1 MFQNETMHYLEASQ
15 SAALGVGPGQ
25 AVEASPMP
33 WQQALEAAG
42 DGVWEW
48 DVLEDRM
55 RYCGRLAALLGHM
68 PSMLGCT
75 EADVGRL
82 QHPDDRAEV
91 LRRLDLHLSA
101 RWPVYVAEYRM
112 RCADGSYLWIL
123 ARGQVTERDADG
135 RALRMVGTHAD
146 TTLRKLRELE
156 LRGFS
161 TELTGTS
168 TGLPDRMVEVDL
180 QGRLVDSVGWPE
192 ASGVDPAAGPAGLEV
207 DLPLLRRALHAA
219 AQDGTSCGHRHTV
232 DGLGGHRWQEIS
244 VYRRH
249 RLCEGQQRFL
259 VVIRDVTR
267 QKALEDE
274 LRIVGKVFESQQAMV
289 LIDTTHTVVRVN
301 QALCELLG
309 YERQALM
316 GRKAWD
322 ILQGSSLEASDRSGF
337 WPALHARGEFDEE
350 ITFVRGNGELV
361 TLWYSIT
368 LVQDE
373 EGAVTHYAGLV
384 SDVTERRRRREE
396 QLAKNLA
403 QRHAL
408 VREVHHRIKNNLQ
421 GIVGILR
428 AFGYQHPDTLEAINH
443 AVTQVQSVAVIHGLQ
458 GRSTLEQVRLC
469 ELTSSIAQGVGALFQ
484 TEIGIDIPTPWQPCL
499 LAASEA
505 VPVAL
510 ILNEL
515 MLNAVKHRRDPESRV
530 QVSLRKGESEDQV
543 QMSIFNAGSWQPV
556 AGDEHVGLGL
566 VEMLMPRAGARLSHS
581 QSPQGVNTLLVLG
594 APVISRLPG
603 AYP

>member
-1 MFQNETMHYLEASQ
+1 MFRNETMQYQEASQ
-15 SAALGVGPGQ
+15 SAALGLESGLTVD
-25 AVEASPMP
+25 ASPMP
-33 WQQALEAAG
+33 WRQALEAAG

-48 DVLEDRM
+48 DILNDCM
-55 RYCGRLAALLGHM
+55 RYCGRLSAMLGHL
-68 PSMLGCT
+68 PVTLGST
-75 EADVGRL
+75 EADAGRL
-82 QHPDDRAEV
+82 QHPDDRSEV
-91 LRRLDLHLSA
+91 RRRLDLHLSA
-101 RWPVYVAEYRM
+101 LWPVYIAEYRM
-112 RCADGSYLWIL
+112 RCADGSYQWIL

-135 RALRMVGTHAD
+135 RALRMVGTHAN

-156 LRGFS
+156 LSGFGK
-161 TELTGTS
+161 ELTSTS
-168 TGLPDRMVEVDL
+168 MGCPDRMVEVDI
-180 QGRLVDSVGWPE
+180 QGRLVDSAGWPE
-192 ASGVDPAAGPAGLEV
+192 VGADQSTCPAGLEV
-207 DLPLLRRALHAA
+207 DLPLLRRALQVAS
-219 AQDGTSCGHRHTV
+219 QTGTSCGHRHAV
-232 DGLGGHRWQEIS
+232 DGLTGNRWQEIS

-322 ILQGSSLEASDRSGF
+322 ILQGSSLEASDQSEF
-337 WPALHARGEFDEE
+337 WSALHARGEFDEE
-350 ITFVRGNGELV
+350 ITFMRGNGELV

-368 LVQDE
+368 LAQDE
-373 EGAVTHYAGLV
+373 AGVVTHYVGLV

-403 QRHAL
+403 QRQAL

-428 AFGYQHPDTLEAINH
+428 SFGYQHPDTLEAINH

-458 GRSTLEQVRLC
+458 GRSSLEQVRLC
-469 ELTSSIAQGVGALFQ
+469 ELTTSIAQGVGALFQ
-484 TEIGIDIPTPWQPCL
+484 TEIEIDIPSPWQPCL

-515 MLNAVKHRRDPESRV
+515 MLNAVKHRRDPQSQVR
-530 QVSLRKGESEDQV
+530 VSLRKGESEDQV
-543 QMSIFNAGSWQPV
+543 QTLIFNLGSWQAE
-556 AGDEHVGLGL
+556 AGNEHVGLGL
-566 VEMLMPRAGARLSHS
+566 VEMLMPRAGARLSYN

-603 AYP
+603 AYS

>member
-1 MFQNETMHYLEASQ
+1 MQYPETSP
-15 SAALGVGPGQ
+15 SVSLGVGPCQ
-25 AVEASPMP
+25 AAEELSMP

-42 DGVWEW
+42 DGVWDW
-48 DVLEDRM
+48 DVRNDRM
-55 RYCGRLAALLGHM
+55 RYCGRLAAMLGHD
-68 PSMLGCT
+68 PVVLGGT
-75 EADVGRL
+75 RADAGRL

-91 LRRLDLHLSA
+91 SMRLDKHVSA
-101 RWPVYVAEYRM
+101 QWPVYVAEYRM
-112 RCADGSYLWIL
+112 RCADGSYKWIL
-123 ARGQVTERDADG
+123 ARGQVTERDAEG

-156 LRGFS
+156 LLGFS
-161 TELTGTS
+161 NELTDTR
-168 TGLPDRMVEVDL
+168 TWVPDRMVEMDL
-180 QGRLVDSVGWPE
+180 QGRLVDSAAWSDVIG
-192 ASGVDPAAGPAGLEV
+192 SDLAAGLTWPEV
-207 DLPLLRRALHAA
+207 DLPLMRRALQEA
-219 AQDGTSCGHRHTV
+219 AQTGTSCGHRYPLE
-232 DGLGGHRWQEIS
+232 GPAGHRWQEVS
-244 VYRRH
+244 VYRRN

-316 GRKAWD
+316 GRKAWE
-322 ILQGSSLEASDRSGF
+322 ILQGSRLEKSDQSSF
-337 WPALHARGEFDEE
+337 WGDLQARGDFEEE
-350 ITFVRGNGELV
+350 ITLMRGNGELV

-368 LVQDE
+368 LVQDDD
-373 EGAVTHYAGLV
+373 GVVTHYAGLV

-396 QLAKNLA
+396 QVAQNLA

-428 AFGYQHPDTLEAINH
+428 AFGHHHPDTLEAINH
-443 AVTQVQSVAVIHGLQ
+443 AVSQVQSVAVIHGLQ

-469 ELTSSIAQGVGALFQ
+469 ELSSSIAQGVGALFQ
-484 TEIGIDIPTPWQPCL
+484 TEIGMDIPSPWQPCL
-499 LAASEA
+499 LATSEA

-515 MLNAVKHRRDPESRV
+515 MLNAVKHRRDPHSQV
-530 QVSLRKGESEDQV
+530 TVSLRKGESEDQV
-543 QMSIFNAGSWQPV
+543 QLSIFNVGAWQPV

-566 VEMLMPRAGARLSHS
+566 VELLMPRAGARLTHCQS
-581 QSPQGVNTLLVLG
+581 QQGVNTMLVLG
-594 APVISRLPG
+594 APVISSLPG
-603 AYP
+603 EYS